1 MKKTTE
7 KVSYSNYCLYICG
20 VMKDDG
26 FHRTKTKPNE
36 KLLLLKLKNEK
47 AYAKHLLFTQLYDF
61 TGKGYFSQP
70 FFESVVFMDGVACG
84 DAVFS
89 AIEMNLSSEQNNNRN
104 IGTGWQ

>member
-1 MKKTTE
+1 MKKITE
-7 KVSYSNYCLYICG
+7 KVSHLNYCLYICG

-47 AYAKHLLFTQLYDF
+47 LMLNTCYSSNCAYS

-70 FFESVVFMDGVACG
+70 FF
-84 DAVFS
+84 
-89 AIEMNLSSEQNNNRN
+89 
-104 IGTGWQ
+104 

>member
-7 KVSYSNYCLYICG
+7 KVSYLIIVLYICG

-47 AYAKHLLFTQLYDF
+47 AYAKHLLFTQL
-61 TGKGYFSQP
+61 
-70 FFESVVFMDGVACG
+70 C
-84 DAVFS
+84 
-89 AIEMNLSSEQNNNRN
+89 
-104 IGTGWQ
+104 

>member
-1 MKKTTE
+1 
-7 KVSYSNYCLYICG
+7 
-20 VMKDDG
+20 MKDDD
-26 FHRTKTKPNE
+26 FHRTKAKPNE
-36 KLLLLKLKNEK
+36 KLLLLKLKKEK
-47 AYAKHLLFTQLYDF
+47 LMLNTCYSRNYADS

-70 FFESVVFMDGVACG
+70 FFESVAFMDGVACG

>member
-7 KVSYSNYCLYICG
+7 KVSYLNYCLYICG

-47 AYAKHLLFTQLYDF
+47 AYAKHLLFKQLYLF
-61 TGKGYFSQP
+61 YREGYFSQP
-70 FFESVVFMDGVACG
+70 FF
-84 DAVFS
+84 
-89 AIEMNLSSEQNNNRN
+89 
-104 IGTGWQ
+104 

>member
-1 MKKTTE
+1 MKKITE
-7 KVSYSNYCLYICG
+7 KVSHLNYCLCICG

-47 AYAKHLLFTQLYDF
+47 LMLNTCYSSNCAYS

-70 FFESVVFMDGVACG
+70 FF
-84 DAVFS
+84 
-89 AIEMNLSSEQNNNRN
+89 
-104 IGTGWQ
+104 

>member
-7 KVSYSNYCLYICG
+7 KVSCPNYCLYICG

-36 KLLLLKLKNEK
+36 KLLLLKLKNGK
-47 AYAKHLLFTQLYDF
+47 AYAKHLLFKHCADS

-70 FFESVVFMDGVACG
+70 FF
-84 DAVFS
+84 
-89 AIEMNLSSEQNNNRN
+89 
-104 IGTGWQ
+104 

>member
-7 KVSYSNYCLYICG
+7 KVSYSNYCLYISG

-47 AYAKHLLFTQLYDF
+47 AYAKHLLFTQL
-61 TGKGYFSQP
+61 
-70 FFESVVFMDGVACG
+70 C
-84 DAVFS
+84 
-89 AIEMNLSSEQNNNRN
+89 
-104 IGTGWQ
+104 

>member
-7 KVSYSNYCLYICG
+7 KVSYLNYCLYICG

-47 AYAKHLLFTQLYDF
+47 AYAKHLLFTQLADF

-70 FFESVVFMDGVACG
+70 FF
-84 DAVFS
+84 
-89 AIEMNLSSEQNNNRN
+89 LSL
-104 IGTGWQ
+104 

>member
-47 AYAKHLLFTQLYDF
+47 AYAKHLLFTNYADF

-70 FFESVVFMDGVACG
+70 FF
-84 DAVFS
+84 
-89 AIEMNLSSEQNNNRN
+89 
-104 IGTGWQ
+104 

>member
-47 AYAKHLLFTQLYDF
+47 AYAKHLLFRNYADF

-70 FFESVVFMDGVACG
+70 FF
-84 DAVFS
+84 
-89 AIEMNLSSEQNNNRN
+89 
-104 IGTGWQ
+104 

>member
-7 KVSYSNYCLYICG
+7 KVSYSNCCLYICG

-47 AYAKHLLFTQLYDF
+47 AYAKHLLFTQL
-61 TGKGYFSQP
+61 
-70 FFESVVFMDGVACG
+70 C
-84 DAVFS
+84 
-89 AIEMNLSSEQNNNRN
+89 
-104 IGTGWQ
+104 

>member
-7 KVSYSNYCLYICG
+7 KVSYLNYCLYICG

-47 AYAKHLLFTQLYDF
+47 AYAKRLLFTHYADF

-70 FFESVVFMDGVACG
+70 FF
-84 DAVFS
+84 
-89 AIEMNLSSEQNNNRN
+89 
-104 IGTGWQ
+104 

>member
-1 MKKTTE
+1 M
-7 KVSYSNYCLYICG
+7 
-20 VMKDDG
+20 
-26 FHRTKTKPNE
+26 E
-36 KLLLLKLKNEK
+36 KLTLNTCYSRN
-47 AYAKHLLFTQLYDF
+47 YADF

-89 AIEMNLSSEQNNNRN
+89 AIEMNLSSEQNNNNRN

>member
-47 AYAKHLLFTQLYDF
+47 LMLNTCYSRNYADF
-61 TGKGYFSQP
+61 TGKG
-70 FFESVVFMDGVACG
+70 VFLPT
-84 DAVFS
+84 VF
-89 AIEMNLSSEQNNNRN
+89 
-104 IGTGWQ
+104 